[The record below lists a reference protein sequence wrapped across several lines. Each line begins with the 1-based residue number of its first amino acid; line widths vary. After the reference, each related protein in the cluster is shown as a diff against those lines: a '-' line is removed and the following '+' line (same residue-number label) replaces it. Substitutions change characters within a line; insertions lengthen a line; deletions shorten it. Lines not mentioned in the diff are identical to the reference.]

1 MSPIPRAPGTASRP
15 AERPLR
21 RTADTRYPT
30 YPNTARNVL
39 RPHPSS
45 KHTLAAFPPGKLRSP
60 RLRSESVR

>member
-1 MSPIPRAPGTASRP
+1 MTPIAQPRTTASRP

-21 RTADTRYPT
+21 IPAETLSPT
-30 YPNTARNVL
+30 YPNTATNVPRL
-39 RPHPSS
+39 RPSS